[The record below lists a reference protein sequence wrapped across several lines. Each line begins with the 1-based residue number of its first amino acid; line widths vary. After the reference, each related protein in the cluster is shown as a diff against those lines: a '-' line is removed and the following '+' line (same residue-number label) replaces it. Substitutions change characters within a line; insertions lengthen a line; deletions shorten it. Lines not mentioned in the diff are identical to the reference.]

1 MLDSADHIPRD
12 WHIAWSPSGF
22 GNNTAKLVELYGV
35 VKRDDA
41 KSEMYFPT
49 YKDHISDERRTVK
62 RAVMIPLFP
71 NYVFVKCRWHGGL
84 EDRVRE
90 NGGVFITFLRTVG
103 TSRPYVVTENE
114 LTQVKSALQDRLNL
128 VEEWWHVED
137 FVVGDRVLVKSN
149 RLVGQIMYFLPP
161 NKAMILT
168 TMFNRPTPT
177 PVKLDNLER
186 L

>member
-1 MLDSADHIPRD
+1 VENDKDGRVHA
-12 WHIAWSPSGF
+12 WHIMWSPSGF
-22 GNNTAKLVELYGV
+22 GNNTARIVELYDV
-35 VKRDDA
+35 IKRDDA

-49 YKDHISDERRTVK
+49 YKDRMRDRE
-62 RAVMIPLFP
+62 VMIPLFP

-84 EDRVRE
+84 EDRVRD
-90 NGGVFITFLRTVG
+90 NSGAYIAFLRGVG
-103 TSRPYVVTENE
+103 REHPYTMTEEE
-114 LTQVKSALQDRLNL
+114 LLRVKKALQDRLDL
-128 VEEWWHVED
+128 VEEIWHVED

-149 RLVGQIMYFLPP
+149 KLTGQIMYFLPP

-168 TMFNRPTPT
+168 TMFNRPTPM

>member
-1 MLDSADHIPRD
+1 VQENHIPRS

-22 GNNTAKLVELYGV
+22 GNSTAKLVELYGV
-35 VKRDDA
+35 VKRDDEH
-41 KSEMYFPT
+41 SEMYFPT
-49 YKDHISDERRTVK
+49 YKDHTRK
-62 RAVMIPLFP
+62 REVMIPLFP

-84 EDRVRE
+84 EDRVRD
-90 NGGVFITFLRTVG
+90 NGGVYIVFLKKMG
-103 TSRPYVVTENE
+103 TDRPYVVTEEE
-114 LTQVKSALQDRLNL
+114 LKRVKDALQERLDM

-168 TMFNRPTPT
+168 SLFNRPTPT